1 MSKQRSQAARQ
12 ATIQTAGQRADVISA
27 ASDWLRAKVSRSGVR
42 AAERVLLSAVTA
54 YEKPDFSWYGGKV
67 DRNVVR
73 DIVRLKREG
82 KL

>member
-1 MSKQRSQAARQ
+1 VRKRSQAARE

-27 ASDWLRAKVSRSGVR
+27 ARDWLSAKVSRSGVR
-42 AAERVLLSAVTA
+42 AAERVLLAAVTA
-54 YEKPDFSWYGGKV
+54 YEKPDFSWYGGNV

-73 DIVRLKREG
+73 EVVRLKREG